1 MPSVVAKIGHI
12 VVIGG
17 AEQCSIVLRFE
28 VVRVTQYVNKPF
40 HFVEAVIL
48 ITFNL
53 QNYKN
58 THTVARN
65 FLNIFSFE
73 LSQKKCKFA
82 KNLWSHTM
90 NPQIENHPF
99 EPFLPEGAR
108 VLMLGTFPPKPERW
122 SMEFYYPNK
131 INDMWR
137 IMGLI
142 FYGDKNRFWLEQE
155 KRFDLPSL
163 KSFLTQQRIAL
174 YDTAMR
180 VRRLKDNASDKFLEI
195 VETID
200 LDRFFALRPTIKA
213 IVTAGEK
220 ATGVIAEKAGVEVP
234 KTGERVDCEYHGHPF
249 ALYRMPSSSR
259 AYPLALEKKGEA
271 YGAMF
276 RALGYEV

>member
-1 MPSVVAKIGHI
+1 M
-12 VVIGG
+12 
-17 AEQCSIVLRFE
+17 
-28 VVRVTQYVNKPF
+28 
-40 HFVEAVIL
+40 
-48 ITFNL
+48 
-53 QNYKN
+53 
-58 THTVARN
+58 
-65 FLNIFSFE
+65 
-73 LSQKKCKFA
+73 
-82 KNLWSHTM
+82 
-90 NPQIENHPF
+90 
-99 EPFLPEGAR
+99 
-108 VLMLGTFPPKPERW
+108 LMLGTFPPKPERW

-234 KTGERVDCEYHGHPF
+234 KTGERVDCEYHGQPF

-259 AYPLALEKKGEA
+259 AYPLALEKKAEA